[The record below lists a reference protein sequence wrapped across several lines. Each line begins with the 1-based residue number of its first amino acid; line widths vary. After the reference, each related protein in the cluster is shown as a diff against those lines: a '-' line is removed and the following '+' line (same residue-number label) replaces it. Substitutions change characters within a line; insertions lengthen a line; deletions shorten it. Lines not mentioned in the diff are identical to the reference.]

1 MAQNSNQIY
10 QDSLSFRVFKI
21 SLKSFFNLGIYLE
34 NLKWKFLQKEE
45 LYPDTVLDI
54 GELISGY
61 CF

>member
-1 MAQNSNQIY
+1 VAQNSNQIY

-21 SLKSFFNLGIYLE
+21 SFKSFFNLGIYLE